1 MTSTPNG
8 GRRSGYGAC
17 RRDPLAPAA
26 PPAARDCDFAVSSCC
41 SRSSAT
47 RSVQALCARGADHKF
62 GASLRCAAC
71 GHDPSAGAAPPTLR
85 DCHLLTPPRI
95 VQVADARQ
103 DQAQLMGR
111 REREGGRPKGRRV
124 GARRRDGPPISL
136 PTAPRDSRD
145 FACAGTRRVQAPL
158 CPVRHLGRK
167 AVEASHDFEY
177 PRLVPSLPL
186 EPSNPRRQQRRRC
199 GRRQVRSAAAV
210 AAAAAAAAAAAG
222 WRSSSSSAAKVAA
235 ASAEQ
240 QQQQLQRHHH
250 HQRQR
255 RRETPDAIA
264 CCRRRTRVHVHV
276 CCCQYMYICVCGL
289 CVYSRVCTLSVTCE
303 KTLFQFI
310 SSRDV
315 ITARQ
320 AT

>member
-1 MTSTPNG
+1 MATAFRRPPLSGLLTDKTRLCPRFVPTRTFLWGGLDSRLAIALPVTPHPNG
-8 GRRSGYGAC
+8 GRRTGYGAC

-136 PTAPRDSRD
+136 HGPSRLSRFCLCRHAARAGSSLSCEAPRPQSGRG
-145 FACAGTRRVQAPL
+145 FTRL
-158 CPVRHLGRK
+158 
-167 AVEASHDFEY
+167 
-177 PRLVPSLPL
+177 
-186 EPSNPRRQQRRRC
+186 
-199 GRRQVRSAAAV
+199 
-210 AAAAAAAAAAAG
+210 
-222 WRSSSSSAAKVAA
+222 
-235 ASAEQ
+235 
-240 QQQQLQRHHH
+240 
-250 HQRQR
+250 
-255 RRETPDAIA
+255 
-264 CCRRRTRVHVHV
+264 
-276 CCCQYMYICVCGL
+276 
-289 CVYSRVCTLSVTCE
+289 
-303 KTLFQFI
+303 
-310 SSRDV
+310 
-315 ITARQ
+315 
-320 AT
+320 